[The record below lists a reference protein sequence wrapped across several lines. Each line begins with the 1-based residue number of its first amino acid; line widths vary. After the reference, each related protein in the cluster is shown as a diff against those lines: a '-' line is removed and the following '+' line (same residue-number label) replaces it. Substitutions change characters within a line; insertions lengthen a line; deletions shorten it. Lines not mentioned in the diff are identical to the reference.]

1 VASGVNSETACRVRA
16 QTTLA
21 YGAPFGW
28 FCYATFEL
36 TSLSLLKHWTWPV
49 VAVDVGWGCLLTG
62 MSSMSGLMISD
73 GLTPKL

>member
-36 TSLSLLKHWTWPV
+36 TSLSRLTHWTGPV
-49 VAVDVGWGCLLTG
+49 AAVDVGLGCLLTAV
-62 MSSMSGLMISD
+62 SSMLGLIIAD